1 MDDSDN
7 DILLVDDLDD
17 PITSSSEE
25 STISSEDV
33 LDAEVASG
41 SSVSPF
47 SSVFSSM
54 VESVG
59 SIFNR
64 IVSTLKSTANSAS
77 SKAKS
82 IRQSREDQ
90 QLRKYAV
97 AETKANQDEMVLVA
111 AKVQPFECAT
121 KANQAVSRID
131 GVESCE
137 VSVMEGKISIDVDLS
152 LTTVSRVSR
161 VLDSIGF
168 PSKRPWETVQGVTPK
183 MVEDNR
189 IIDRRTV
196 RREILNVPGILD
208 VQMIDGQIQLQ
219 LCRMILERVFLKL

>member
-17 PITSSSEE
+17 PITPSSEE

-33 LDAEVASG
+33 LDAEVASV

-54 VESVG
+54 FESVG

-90 QLRKYAV
+90 QLRKSAV

-111 AKVQPFECAT
+111 AKVQSFEWEISGMDCPDCAT

-131 GVESCE
+131 GVESCD

-152 LTTVSRVSR
+152 LTAVSRISR

-168 PSKRPWETVQGVTPK
+168 SSKRPWETIQGVTPK

-196 RREILNVPGILD
+196 RREILN
-208 VQMIDGQIQLQ
+208 
-219 LCRMILERVFLKL
+219 